1 MKIPISK
8 IFFDEADFAIV
19 QEPLKSGWVVQ
30 GKYVEI
36 FEQSFAK
43 FSEVKYASALSS
55 CTTALHLGLLALD
68 IKQGDEVIAPAFSWI
83 STANAVEYCGATPVF
98 CDIDLHTFN
107 INVSQIESKITK
119 KTKAII
125 PVHLFGLAAQMD
137 EIKAL
142 AQKYNLKIVEDA
154 ACGFGT
160 KYKDKPVGTIGEMGC
175 FSFHPR
181 KAITTGEGGMITT
194 NDENYHKLIRILR
207 NHGGGMSDFEK
218 LDQKYTF
225 LLSEYKHLGYNYR
238 MTDIQAALGVTQMQK
253 ADFILEKRKE
263 KATYYIEK
271 LKNLPWLRLPQT
283 PVYSN
288 HAYQAFVCLFEPE
301 KISIDT
307 IETLHKKR
315 NDLMFALEENGVVTR
330 QGTHAITVQQFY
342 QQKYTIKNLDFPQ
355 AYIADR
361 LTIALP
367 LYPTMTTEEQDYV
380 IDMLIS
386 QYSKI

>member
-1 MKIPISK
+1 MKVPISK
-8 IFFDEADFAIV
+8 IFFDDADFAIV

-30 GKYVEI
+30 GKYVEM
-36 FEQSFAK
+36 FEKNFADFSQAK
-43 FSEVKYASALSS
+43 FASAVSS
-55 CTTALHLGLLALD
+55 CTTALHLALLALN
-68 IKQGDEVIAPAFSWI
+68 IKEGDEVILPAFSWI
-83 STANAVEYCGATPVF
+83 STANAVEYCGAKPVF
-98 CDIDLHTFN
+98 CDIDLRTFN
-107 INVSQIESKITK
+107 IDIAQIESKITK

-142 AQKYNLKIVEDA
+142 AQKHNLKIVEDA

-160 KYKDKPVGTIGEMGC
+160 KYKNKPVGTSGEMGC

-181 KAITTGEGGMITT
+181 KAITTGEGGMLLT
-194 NDENYHKLIRILR
+194 NDENYHKIIRILR

-238 MTDIQAALGVTQMQK
+238 MTDIQGALGVTQMQK
-253 ADFILEKRKE
+253 AGFILEKRKE
-263 KATYYIEK
+263 KADYYFEK

-301 KISIDT
+301 KITLDT
-307 IETLHKKR
+307 IEKLHKKR

-330 QGTHAITVQQFY
+330 QGTHAITAQQFY
-342 QQKYTIKNLDFPQ
+342 QQKYNIKNLDFAQ

-367 LYPTMTTEEQDYV
+367 LYPTMTIEEQNYV
-380 IDMLIS
+380 INMLIL

>member
-30 GKYVEI
+30 GKYVEM
-36 FEQSFAK
+36 FEKNFAD
-43 FSEVKYASALSS
+43 FSEAKHASAVSS
-55 CTTALHLGLLALD
+55 CTTALHLALLALD
-68 IKQGDEVIAPAFSWI
+68 IKQGVEVIVPAFSWI
-83 STANAVEYCGATPVF
+83 STANAVEYCGAKPVF
-98 CDIDLHTFN
+98 CDIDLTTFN
-107 INVSQIESKITK
+107 IDIAQVEAKITK

-160 KYKDKPVGTIGEMGC
+160 KYKNKPVGTIGEIGC

-181 KAITTGEGGMITT
+181 KAITTGEGGMLLT
-194 NDENYHKLIRILR
+194 NDENYHKIIRILR

-238 MTDIQAALGVTQMQK
+238 MTDIQGALGVTQMQK

-271 LKNLPWLRLPQT
+271 LKNLSWLRLPQT
-283 PVYSN
+283 PAYSN

-330 QGTHAITVQQFY
+330 QGTHAITAQQFY
-342 QQKYTIKNLDFPQ
+342 QQKYNIKNLDFPQ

-380 IDMLIS
+380 IDMLVS

>member
-30 GKYVEI
+30 GRYVEM
-36 FEQSFAK
+36 FEQNFAD
-43 FSEVKYASALSS
+43 FSQAKHASAVSS
-55 CTTALHLGLLALD
+55 CTTALHLALLALD
-68 IKQGDEVIAPAFSWI
+68 IKEGDEVIVPAFSWI
-83 STANAVEYCGATPVF
+83 STANAVEYCGAKPIF

-107 INVSQIESKITK
+107 IDVTQIESKITK
-119 KTKAII
+119 NTKAIL

-142 AQKYNLKIVEDA
+142 AQKHNLKIVEDA

-160 KYKDKPVGTIGEMGC
+160 KYKNQPVGTIGEMGC

-181 KAITTGEGGMITT
+181 KAITTGEGGMIIT
-194 NDENYHKLIRILR
+194 NQENYHKIVRILR

-238 MTDIQAALGVTQMQK
+238 MTDIQGALGVTQMQK
-253 ADFILEKRKE
+253 AGFILEKRKE

-271 LKNLPWLRLPQT
+271 LKNLSWLRLPQT
-283 PVYSN
+283 PIYSN

-301 KISIDT
+301 KISINT
-307 IETLHKKR
+307 IENLHKKR

-330 QGTHAITVQQFY
+330 QGTHAITAQQFY

-380 IDMLIS
+380 INTLIS